1 MTITKAHRDRLR
13 ALHARDPNFGVI
25 GHLWAARVVD
35 YLLATESGSMLDYGA
50 GRSGLT
56 DQVWAELTDRI
67 GGTAFEFASY
77 EPAFGH
83 QEPHP
88 ADFVTCI
95 DVMEH
100 VEVGM
105 YDAVL
110 TDIRRC
116 ARKGALITISL
127 RNRSPKKRD
136 THPLVKPREWWLQ
149 TIAVAFAG
157 PYKIEEVPILD
168 ETKAKSELAV
178 LITRIK

>member
-1 MTITKAHRDRLR
+1 MTITRAHRDRLS

-25 GHLWAARVVD
+25 GHRWAERVAGYMD
-35 YLLATESGSMLDYGA
+35 QIGCSSLLDYGA
-50 GRSGLT
+50 GRSGLARCVYT
-56 DQVWAELTDRI
+56 LRKPYSPLMWTKE
-67 GGTAFEFASY
+67 Y

-83 QEPHP
+83 QEPDP

-100 VEVGM
+100 VEVEM

-116 ARKGALITISL
+116 ALKGALITISL
-127 RNRSPKKRD
+127 RNRSPKKKA

-157 PYKIEEVPILD
+157 PYRIEEVPILD

>member
-1 MTITKAHRDRLR
+1 MTITVEHRKRLK
-13 ALHARDPNFGVI
+13 ALHDRDPNFGII
-25 GHLWAARVVD
+25 GHRWADRVVA
-35 YLLATESGSMLDYGA
+35 YMHQTASESILDYGA
-50 GRSGLT
+50 GRSALAYHVLEHPDGLHFT
-56 DQVWAELTDRI
+56 
-67 GGTAFEFASY
+67 GTSY
-77 EPAFGH
+77 EPAFGDIT
-83 QEPHP
+83 PMP

-116 ARKGALITISL
+116 ARNGALITISL

-157 PYKIEEVPILD
+157 PYRIEEVPILD
-168 ETKAKSELAV
+168 ETKAASELAV